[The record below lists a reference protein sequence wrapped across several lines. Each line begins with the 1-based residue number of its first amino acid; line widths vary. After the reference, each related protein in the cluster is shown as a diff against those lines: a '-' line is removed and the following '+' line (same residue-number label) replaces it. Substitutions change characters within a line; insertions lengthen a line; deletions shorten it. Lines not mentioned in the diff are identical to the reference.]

1 MNVIIPIVYRYEKEL
16 AATQL
21 SSVRKSVAYGLY
33 LGWGYFTTYIIYAI
47 GFICGLLLIH
57 HVGRHK
63 ISVSDVIV
71 VVISLGENI
80 TYVYLI
86 GPLLQAFSEARA
98 AAIETFRIIDEKSE
112 ANINEDEIWDAKESK
127 QEDIDINGDIKFNE
141 VNFTYPVRQDVQ
153 ILKNLSL
160 VARAGETTALV
171 GSSGSGKL
179 HTKNI
184 YIENFIVSE
193 NYQERVHVYH
203 SYFDFMKLRR
213 VASRSTTDPSAI
225 TISRNFGNTSESSVK
240 SLIYENIRYGNENAT
255 RAEVEES
262 AKQANAHNFIMQLP
276 NKYETLVGERGIQLS
291 GGEKQRIALARAL
304 IKHPSILLLDE
315 ATSALDNASEKIVQ
329 EALDRASQG

>member
-1 MNVIIPIVYRYEKEL
+1 MEWCKWYAHFTKSDWRNVIFSDESTFYVLQRKNQVKIWRTDEERLHPDCVQQVNTVNGGRVGIWGGISGHG
-16 AATQL
+16 ATEAKL
-21 SSVRKSVAYGLY
+21 FDENMDSEMYCDV
-33 LGWGYFTTYIIYAI
+33 LGGEFKRSIIKLHDKTKIIYQQD
-47 GFICGLLLIH
+47 LTPWH
-57 HVGRHK
+57 RSK
-63 ISVSDVIV
+63 IVQEKIWQIKLKILDWPAKSPDLNPI
-71 VVISLGENI
+71 EM
-80 TYVYLI
+80 
-86 GPLLQAFSEARA
+86 AFSEARA

-171 GSSGSGKL
+171 GSSGS
-179 HTKNI
+179 
-184 YIENFIVSE
+184 
-193 NYQERVHVYH
+193 
-203 SYFDFMKLRR
+203 
-213 VASRSTTDPSAI
+213 
-225 TISRNFGNTSESSVK
+225 
-240 SLIYENIRYGNENAT
+240 
-255 RAEVEES
+255 
-262 AKQANAHNFIMQLP
+262 
-276 NKYETLVGERGIQLS
+276 VGERGIQLS

>member
-71 VVISLGENI
+71 
-80 TYVYLI
+80 
-86 GPLLQAFSEARA
+86 AFSEARA

-171 GSSGSGKL
+171 GSSGSGKSTCISL
-179 HTKNI
+179 LLRFYEASSGSITINDRSIRDHNLKKLRQHI
-184 YIENFIVSE
+184 GIVS
-193 NYQERVHVYH
+193 QEPIL
-203 SYFDFMKLRR
+203 F
-213 VASRSTTDPSAI
+213 A
-225 TISRNFGNTSESSVK
+225 TS
-240 SLIYENIRYGNENAT
+240 IYENIRYGNENAT

>member
-57 HVGRHK
+57 HVERHK

-71 VVISLGENI
+71 
-80 TYVYLI
+80 
-86 GPLLQAFSEARA
+86 AFSEARA

-171 GSSGSGKL
+171 GSSGS
-179 HTKNI
+179 
-184 YIENFIVSE
+184 
-193 NYQERVHVYH
+193 
-203 SYFDFMKLRR
+203 
-213 VASRSTTDPSAI
+213 
-225 TISRNFGNTSESSVK
+225 
-240 SLIYENIRYGNENAT
+240 
-255 RAEVEES
+255 
-262 AKQANAHNFIMQLP
+262 
-276 NKYETLVGERGIQLS
+276 VGERGIQLS

>member
-71 VVISLGENI
+71 
-80 TYVYLI
+80 
-86 GPLLQAFSEARA
+86 AFSEARA

-171 GSSGSGKL
+171 GSSGSGKSTCISL
-179 HTKNI
+179 LLRFYEASSGSITINDRSIRDHNLKKLRQHI
-184 YIENFIVSE
+184 GIVS
-193 NYQERVHVYH
+193 QE
-203 SYFDFMKLRR
+203 
-213 VASRSTTDPSAI
+213 P
-225 TISRNFGNTSESSVK
+225 
-240 SLIYENIRYGNENAT
+240 
-255 RAEVEES
+255 
-262 AKQANAHNFIMQLP
+262 
-276 NKYETLVGERGIQLS
+276 KYETLVGERGIQLS